1 MQLYRKETKDISV
14 VMPCLNE
21 VATVGICVD
30 RALGFIRRKGLDG
43 EVIVVDNGSDDGSDR
58 EALKHGARVIR
69 EKRRGYGSAI
79 RKGLKFSCGR
89 VIVIGDCDTTYDFT
103 ALDGFYFGITEEG
116 YDMVIGDRFAKKMER
131 GAMPL
136 THWLGVHFLS
146 KCGRIAFHTDVHDF
160 HCGLRSI
167 SRKALERMDYGTTG
181 MEFAT
186 EMIACAALSGLKIK
200 QIPASLSV
208 CRYVRKSKLRAV
220 RDGLRHLGY
229 IVHNA
234 VR

>member
-1 MQLYRKETKDISV
+1 MRLYRKKTKDISV

-21 VATVGICVD
+21 VSTVGICVD

-43 EVIVVDNGSDDGSDR
+43 EVVVVDNGSDDGSDL
-58 EALKHGARVIR
+58 EALRHGAKVVR

-79 RKGLKFSCGR
+79 RKGLKFSSGG

-103 ALDGFYFGITEEG
+103 TLDGFYFGITEEG

-167 SRKALERMDYGTTG
+167 SRKALERMNYGTTG

-186 EMIACAALSGLKIK
+186 EMIACAAAAGLRIK

-208 CRYVRKSKLRAV
+208 CRYVRKSKLRTV